1 MYKKIGPVE
10 AKKIM
15 DTQKDIVIVDV
26 REREELEEGYIDGSI
41 LIPSEEITRLAP
53 DTISDKHKTVLVY
66 CRSGKRSLKAAKEL
80 VKLGYERVYDFGGII
95 DWPFEIII

>member
-26 REREELEEGYIDGSI
+26 REKEELEEGYIDGSI
-41 LIPSEEITRLAP
+41 LIPSEEIMQLAP
-53 DTISDKHKTVLVY
+53 ETITDRNKTILVY